1 MIAAVRIAIV
11 GYGLIGGSIARAL
24 RRTVAPGASRRDG
37 ARPTI
42 TAWSRRPDGPRA
54 MLADGLL
61 DAAPD
66 SLAQALEGA
75 DLIVLAAPPLACLD
89 LLDQIAGPF
98 RPSLAPG
105 ATVTD
110 VASTKQVIVERADRL
125 RLRFVGGHPM
135 AGREVTGY
143 AAALEDLFVDRP
155 WVVCPGVL
163 AEQIDVDRV
172 EGLAIAC
179 GARPVRL
186 DPAIHDA
193 AAAAIS
199 HLPLVLSA
207 ALAEAIIDGPAW
219 PQASKLA
226 ASGWRDMTR
235 LARGDAVTGAGIAA
249 TNAIELAAGIRAVRA
264 MLDAWLAAL
273 EAPVPDPAE
282 LEARFRAARDGLS
295 RA

>member
-1 MIAAVRIAIV
+1 
-11 GYGLIGGSIARAL
+11 
-24 RRTVAPGASRRDG
+24 
-37 ARPTI
+37 
-42 TAWSRRPDGPRA
+42 
-54 MLADGLL
+54 MLAVGVL

-66 SLAQALEGA
+66 SLVEVLECA

-89 LLDQIAGPF
+89 LLDQIAGPL
-98 RPSLAPG
+98 RPALAPG

-110 VASTKQVIVERADRL
+110 VASTKRVIVERADRL
-125 RLRFVGGHPM
+125 GLRFVGGHPM
-135 AGREVTGY
+135 AGREITGH

-163 AEQIDVDRV
+163 AGQTDVGRV
-172 EGLAIAC
+172 EDLATAC

-207 ALAEAIIDGPAW
+207 ALAEAVIDGPAW
-219 PQASKLA
+219 LEASTLA

-235 LARGDAVTGAGIAA
+235 LARGDAAMGAGIVA
-249 TNAIELAAGIRAVRA
+249 TNALEIAFGIRAVRA
-264 MLDAWLAAL
+264 ALDAWLTAL
-273 EAPVPDPAE
+273 ETPVPDAAE
-282 LEARFRAARDGLS
+282 LESRFRAVRDGLS

>member
-24 RRTVAPGASRRDG
+24 RRAVPPGGGRSDG
-37 ARPTI
+37 IRPTI
-42 TAWSRRPDGPRA
+42 AAWNRRPDGPRA
-54 MLADGLL
+54 MLAAGLL

-66 SLAQALEGA
+66 SLVEVLEGA

-89 LLDQIAGPF
+89 LLDQIAGPL
-98 RPSLAPG
+98 RPALAPG

-110 VASTKQVIVERADRL
+110 VASTKRVIVERADRL
-125 RLRFVGGHPM
+125 GLRFVGGHPM
-135 AGREVTGY
+135 AGREITGH

-163 AEQIDVDRV
+163 AGQADVGRV
-172 EGLAIAC
+172 EDLAIAC

-207 ALAEAIIDGPAW
+207 ALAEAVIDGPAW
-219 PQASKLA
+219 LEASTLA

-235 LARGDAVTGAGIAA
+235 LARGDAAMGAGIVA
-249 TNAIELAAGIRAVRA
+249 TNALEIAFGIRAVRA
-264 MLDAWLAAL
+264 ALDAWLTAL
-273 EAPVPDPAE
+273 ETPVPDAAE
-282 LEARFRAARDGLS
+282 LESRFRAVRDGLS

>member
-24 RRTVAPGASRRDG
+24 RRAVPPGEGRSDG
-37 ARPTI
+37 TRPMI
-42 TAWSRRPDGPRA
+42 AAWSRHSDGPRA
-54 MLADGLL
+54 MLAAGVL

-66 SLAQALEGA
+66 SLVEVLECA

-89 LLDQIAGPF
+89 LLDQIAGPL
-98 RPSLAPG
+98 RPALAPG

-110 VASTKQVIVERADRL
+110 VASTKRVIVERADRL
-125 RLRFVGGHPM
+125 GLRFVGGHPM
-135 AGREVTGY
+135 AGREITGH

-163 AEQIDVDRV
+163 AGQTDVGRV
-172 EGLAIAC
+172 EDLATAC

-207 ALAEAIIDGPAW
+207 ALAEAVIDGPAW
-219 PQASKLA
+219 LEASTLA

-235 LARGDAVTGAGIAA
+235 LARGDAAMGAGIVA
-249 TNAIELAAGIRAVRA
+249 TNALEIAFGIRAVRA
-264 MLDAWLAAL
+264 ALDAWLTAL
-273 EAPVPDPAE
+273 ETPVPDAAE
-282 LEARFRAARDGLS
+282 LESRFRAVRDGLS

>member
-24 RRTVAPGASRRDG
+24 RRAVAPGEGRAD
-37 ARPTI
+37 RPRPAVA
-42 TAWSRRPDGPRA
+42 AWSRRPDGPRA
-54 MLADGLL
+54 MLAAGVL

-66 SLAQALEGA
+66 SLVGVLEGA
-75 DLIVLAAPPLACLD
+75 DLIVLATPPLACLD
-89 LLDQIAGPF
+89 LLDQIAGPL
-98 RPSLAPG
+98 RPALASG

-110 VASTKQVIVERADRL
+110 VASTKRVIVERADRL
-125 RLRFVGGHPM
+125 GLRFVGGHPM
-135 AGREVTGY
+135 AGRELTGH

-163 AEQIDVDRV
+163 AGQTDVGRV
-172 EGLAIAC
+172 EDLASTC

-207 ALAEAIIDGPAW
+207 ALAEAVMDGPAW
-219 PQASKLA
+219 PEASALA

-235 LARGDAVTGAGIAA
+235 LARGDAAMGAGIAA
-249 TNAIELAAGIRAVRA
+249 TNAIELAAGIRAIRST
-264 MLDAWLAAL
+264 LDAWLTAL
-273 EAPVPDPAE
+273 EAPMPDAAE
-282 LEARFRAARDGLS
+282 LESRFRAVRDGLD

>member
-1 MIAAVRIAIV
+1 MIGAVRIAIV

-24 RRTVAPGASRRDG
+24 RRTVAPGPAAGDG
-37 ARPTI
+37 ARATI

-54 MLADGLL
+54 MLAAGLL

-89 LLDQIAGPF
+89 LLDQIAGPL
-98 RPSLAPG
+98 RPLLDPA

-143 AAALEDLFVDRP
+143 AAALDDLFIDRP

-163 AEQIDVDRV
+163 AGQIDLDRV
-172 EGLAIAC
+172 EGLATAC
-179 GARPVRL
+179 GARPMRL
-186 DPAIHDA
+186 DPATHDA
-193 AAAAIS
+193 AVAAIS
-199 HLPLVLSA
+199 HVPLVLSA
-207 ALAEAIIDGPAW
+207 ALAEAVIHGPAW
-219 PQASKLA
+219 LHASTLA

-235 LARGDAVTGAGIAA
+235 LAHGDVVMGAGIAA
-249 TNAIELAAGIRAVRA
+249 TNATEIARGIRAVRA

-273 EAPVPDPAE
+273 EAPGPDPAK

-295 RA
+295 RG